1 MFLSFYHFIDF
12 IISSK
17 PFTYLLKKSTLKANM
32 TITDETLA
40 KFEHSIKTRENH
52 INWEKKIYYIST
64 ITKSMKFEF
73 KI

>member
-1 MFLSFYHFIDF
+1 
-12 IISSK
+12 
-17 PFTYLLKKSTLKANM
+17 M

-40 KFEHSIKTRENH
+40 KFEHSIKTMKNH
-52 INWEKKIYYIST
+52 INWEKKVYYIST

>member
-40 KFEHSIKTRENH
+40 KFERSIKTMKNH
-52 INWEKKIYYIST
+52 IN
-64 ITKSMKFEF
+64 
-73 KI
+73 